1 MPFSGYSLIARPNSI
16 AGQRRYEEK
25 IWRQQ
30 MFIDK
35 KSQCVLCDI
44 KTINKLILS
53 LVLFFCVLTACAG
66 DLTYLEKH
74 YTKKEYR
81 IPMRDGIKLFTV
93 VYSPK
98 DTTTTYPMLI
108 RRTPYST
115 GAYGEDKYVKRR
127 TKSWQHLAEEGY
139 IFVFQDV
146 RGRFMSE
153 GEYVNMRPYIPNK
166 KDNKDIDET
175 SDTYDTI
182 EWLVNHIPNHN
193 NKVGLWGISYPGF
206 YASMGAIDA
215 HPALKAVSPQAPI
228 SNWFARDD
236 FHHNGAFTLALGFPF
251 FSTFGI
257 PRTELITQWPAR
269 FKFPTPD
276 GYQFYLDMGPLKNA
290 NKKYLHGKIPFW
302 NQIMAHGTYDEFWK
316 TRNILPHLRNIK
328 PAVMVVG
335 GWFDTEN
342 LYGALHTYQ
351 AIEQNNP
358 GIVNILV
365 MGPWFHGG
373 WVRSDGSRLGDISF
387 GAKTGEYYIKNIE
400 LPFFNYYLKDKGE
413 FNLPEAYVFETGTNK
428 WKTYSHWPPKN
439 INREKLYLGQNHSL
453 SFSSPSNTENLY
465 HQYISDPAK
474 PVPFT
479 PEITTDIPRRYMV
492 EDQRFAST
500 RPDVLVYKSEKLKED
515 ITIAGPITADL
526 FVSTTG
532 TDSDWVVKLIDV
544 LPEDRPRI
552 KKVVLGGYQ
561 ILLRGEIL
569 RGKFRNS
576 YEKPEPMEPG
586 EITHIKFTMNDVNH
600 TFQKGHRIMVQ
611 IQSSW
616 FPLFDR
622 NPQKFVDVYHADE
635 SDFQIAMQRVYFS
648 SQYPSGLIL
657 NVLEHPME

>member
-1 MPFSGYSLIARPNSI
+1 MLID
-16 AGQRRYEEK
+16 RRSDYVK
-25 IWRQQ
+25 
-30 MFIDK
+30 
-35 KSQCVLCDI
+35 CDM
-44 KTINKLILS
+44 KTINTLILS
-53 LVLFFCVLTACAG
+53 LVLFFCVLTGCAG

-81 IPMRDGIKLFTV
+81 IPMRDGIKLFTA

-108 RRTPYST
+108 RRTPYSV
-115 GAYGEDKYVKRR
+115 GAYGEDKYVKYR
-127 TKSWQHLAEEGY
+127 TKPWHHFAEEGY
-139 IFVFQDV
+139 IIVFQDV

-153 GEYVNMRPYIPNK
+153 GEFVNMRPYISNK
-166 KDNKDIDET
+166 KKNKDVDET

-215 HPALKAVSPQAPI
+215 HPALKAVSPQASI
-228 SNWFARDD
+228 ADWFTGDD
-236 FHHNGAFTLALGFPF
+236 FHHKGAFSLALGFPF
-251 FSTFGI
+251 FSVFGI
-257 PRTELITQWPAR
+257 PRQKLVSQWPKEFDFA
-269 FKFPTPD
+269 TPD

-302 NQIMAHGTYDEFWK
+302 NHIMAHGTYDESWK
-316 TRNILPHLRNIK
+316 ARNILPNLRNIK
-328 PAVMVVG
+328 PAIMVVG
-335 GWFDTEN
+335 GWFDAEN
-342 LYGALHTYQ
+342 AYGSLNTYK

-358 GIVNILV
+358 GIINILV

-373 WVRSDGSRLGDISF
+373 WVRSDGSKLGDISF
-387 GAKTGEYYIKNIE
+387 GSKTGEYYIKNIE

-413 FNLPEAYVFETGTNK
+413 FNLPEAYVFETGTNQ
-428 WKTYSHWPPKN
+428 WKTYSQWPPLN
-439 INREKLYLGQNHSL
+439 INRKKLYLGQNHSL
-453 SFSSPSNTENLY
+453 SFSPPSNSENLF

-479 PEITTDIPRRYMV
+479 SEITTRIPRKYMV
-492 EDQRFAST
+492 EDQRFAAT
-500 RPDVLVYKSEKLKED
+500 RPDVPVYKSEWLDKD
-515 ITIAGPITADL
+515 ITIVGPITADL

-544 LPEDRPRI
+544 FPDDTPGTENA
-552 KKVVLGGYQ
+552 VLGGYQ
-561 ILLRGEIL
+561 MLLRGEIL

-576 YEKPEPMEPG
+576 YEKPEPIEPG
-586 EITHIKFTMNDVNH
+586 KITHIKFTMNDVNH
-600 TFQKGHRIMVQ
+600 TFKKGHRIMVH

-622 NPQKFVDVYHADE
+622 NPQKFVDIYNADE
-635 SDFQIAMQRVYFS
+635 SDFQIATQRIYFS

-657 NVLEHPME
+657 NVLEQPKE

>member
-1 MPFSGYSLIARPNSI
+1 MPFLCYSLLTRTNSL
-16 AGQRRYEEK
+16 AGQGRYEEK

-35 KSQCVLCDI
+35 KNHWGLCDI

-53 LVLFFCVLTACAG
+53 LVLFFCVLTVYAG
-66 DLTYLEKH
+66 DLTYLEEH

-98 DTTTTYPMLI
+98 DTTTAYPVLI
-108 RRTPYST
+108 RRTPYSV
-115 GAYGEDKYVKRR
+115 GAYGENKYVKRR
-127 TKSWQHLAEEGY
+127 TKSWHHFVEEGY
-139 IFVFQDV
+139 IIVFQDV

-182 EWLVNHIPNHN
+182 DWLVKHIPNHN
-193 NKVGLWGISYPGF
+193 NKAGLWGISYPGF
-206 YASMGAIDA
+206 YASMGTIDA

-228 SNWFARDD
+228 ANWFARDD

-251 FSTFGI
+251 FPSFGI
-257 PRTELITQWPAR
+257 PRPEPVSR
-269 FKFPTPD
+269 RPDEFKFPMPD

-316 TRNILPHLRNIK
+316 TRNILPDLKNIK

-358 GIVNILV
+358 GAINILV
-365 MGPWFHGG
+365 MGPWYHGG
-373 WVRSDGSRLGDISF
+373 WVRSDGSRLGGISF
-387 GAKTGEYYIKNIE
+387 GSKTGEYYIENIE
-400 LPFFNYYLKDKGE
+400 LPFFNYYLKDKGQL
-413 FNLPEAYVFETGTNK
+413 NLPEAYVFETGTNQ
-428 WKTYSHWPPKN
+428 WKTYNRWPPEN
-439 INREKLYLGQNHSL
+439 IKREKLYLGQNHSL
-453 SFSSPSNTENLY
+453 SFSPPSNRDILY

-479 PEITTDIPRRYMV
+479 SEITTDIPRSYMV
-492 EDQRFAST
+492 EDQRFASR
-500 RPDVLVYKSEKLKED
+500 RPDVPVYKSEKLKKD
-515 ITIAGPITADL
+515 ITIVGPIIADL

-544 LPEDRPRI
+544 LPEDRPKN

-561 ILLRGEIL
+561 MLLRGEIL

-576 YEKPEPMEPG
+576 FEKPEPMEPG
-586 EITHIKFTMNDVNH
+586 KITHIKFTLNDVNH
-600 TFQKGHRIMVQ
+600 TFRKGHRIMVQ
-611 IQSSW
+611 IQNSW

-622 NPQKFVDVYHADE
+622 NPQKFVDIYNADE
-635 SDFQIAMQRVYFS
+635 SDFQIATQRVYFS
-648 SQYPSGLIL
+648 SQYPSGLMV
-657 NVLEHPME
+657 NVLEQPK